1 MFNNSS
7 ETKSKAKYKSIYG
20 EGFKILTPKQ
30 MIVLPKALLQVEVG
44 NASENLLNKIRQ
56 ITYSLYRAREIMKKV
71 YNNIMNSVK
80 LWNRI
85 DTIFMNSRNS
95 KIYDPHRLSLNL
107 SDEIKLK
114 RKDK

>member
-1 MFNNSS
+1 MFNDSS

-20 EGFKILTPKQ
+20 EGFKILTRKQ

-71 YNNIMNSVK
+71 YNIMNSIK
-80 LWNRI
+80 LGNRI